1 MRAFRP
7 LPYAVCV
14 LALVGAGAC
23 SSASPE
29 PGAGGAGGVVSTGSV
44 RRLAVT
50 ITGTTVTPAPAQ
62 VDLPI
67 GSTLELVVT
76 SDHDDEL
83 HAHGFDVEAPLKAGV
98 PTTIRL
104 TGKEAG
110 SYEVE
115 THEPALTLL
124 TVAVR

>member
-1 MRAFRP
+1 MRAFRA

-14 LALVGAGAC
+14 LALVGAAAC
-23 SSASPE
+23 SSAGPE

-83 HAHGFDVEAPLKAGV
+83 HAHGFDVEESLKAGV
-98 PTTIRL
+98 PTTLRL

-115 THEPALTLL
+115 THDPALTLL